1 MAAGVYD
8 LVIEQGANLNTT
20 FTWKDPSGSP
30 INITSYTARAMFRPD
45 YGSNPILSL
54 STTDGTMTITGA
66 SGVVAFNVPAATTA
80 FLYAGT
86 GVWDLELVAP
96 NGTVT
101 RLIGGTYRISTEVTR

>member
-8 LVIEQGANLNTT
+8 LVIEQGATLNTT
-20 FTWKDPSGSP
+20 FTWKDPSGTAT
-30 INITSYTARAMFRPD
+30 NITSYTARAMFRPD
-45 YGSNPILSL
+45 YGSDPVLSL
-54 STTDGTMTITGA
+54 TTADSTIAITGA
-66 SGVVAFNVPAATTA
+66 SGIVTFNVPAATTA

-101 RLIGGTYRISTEVTR
+101 RLIGGSYTVSTEVTR

>member
-8 LVIEQGANLNTT
+8 LVIEQGATLNTT
-20 FTWKDPSGSP
+20 FTWKDPSGTA

-45 YGSNPILSL
+45 YGSDPVLSL
-54 STTDGTMTITGA
+54 TTADSTIAITGA
-66 SGVVAFNVPAATTA
+66 SGIVTFNVPAATTA

-101 RLIGGTYRISTEVTR
+101 RLIGGSYTVSTEVTR